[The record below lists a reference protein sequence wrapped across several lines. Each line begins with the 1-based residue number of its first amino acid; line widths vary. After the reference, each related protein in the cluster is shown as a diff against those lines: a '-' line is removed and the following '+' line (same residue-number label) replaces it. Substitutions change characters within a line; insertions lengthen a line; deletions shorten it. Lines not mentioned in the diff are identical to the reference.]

1 MFEGNRV
8 LDKVRKIVQERMTA
22 KDLLK
27 GIAYKVKRE
36 KRRTT
41 GILARGKRKIGNQVT
56 RY

>member
-1 MFEGNRV
+1 
-8 LDKVRKIVQERMTA
+8 MTA

-36 KRRTT
+36 KRKTT

-56 RY
+56 RYSLGAV

>member
-1 MFEGNRV
+1 MFEGNKV
-8 LDKVRKIVQERMTA
+8 LDKVKKDCTRRITA

-27 GIAYKVKRE
+27 GIRYKVKRE

>member
-1 MFEGNRV
+1 LFEGNRV